1 MKIVS
6 NYVAACMMMA
16 LPLTGMAQ
24 QSSDRY
30 VKHVVF
36 PEGATLDEKVSM
48 AARLVPTPQQLE
60 WQKMELTAFL
70 HFGINTFTD
79 REWGDGTED
88 PKLFNPTNL
97 DADQWVRTLKEAGFQ
112 MVILTAKTHVGFCL
126 WPSR

>member
-1 MKIVS
+1 MKNVS

-16 LPLTGMAQ
+16 LPFTGMAQ
-24 QSSDRY
+24 QNADRY

-79 REWGDGTED
+79 SLQTGNGAMELKIRNYLILQIWMR
-88 PKLFNPTNL
+88 TNGY
-97 DADQWVRTLKEAGFQ
+97 VR
-112 MVILTAKTHVGFCL
+112 
-126 WPSR
+126 